1 MSSNTLQAASHPA
14 PAATVLDRL
23 RGLPWLVPAALLLVV
38 FSLEM
43 FFSVRTESQT
53 FDEPAHLYSGYS
65 YWLHSDFGVNPEHPP
80 LAKLVAALPLLVS
93 RPKYPDPPITYFR
106 AVEFVG
112 GIQLL
117 NPPGSDALLNNGRAA
132 ISIFA
137 LLLAVLVA
145 LAANEMFGRE
155 TALVA
160 LLIFVFDPLIIGNAP
175 LITTDTAVSC
185 FIFATVYAFYRY
197 TKKPSILRLLMCGL
211 AAGLALAAKH
221 SALFVFVVL
230 LLLAIVQLA
239 LNMRPKTAEAE
250 TPQVP
255 RTTPQNAL
263 RLAASLLAIVIIS
276 VTILWAFYSFRY
288 QARPGSGIMIPPTA
302 EFLKQMNHPAE
313 AKIIG
318 FAEQHHL
325 LPEAYLYGLTDV
337 VTLCRDGR
345 VMFLF
350 GKIYPGGRWFYF
362 PATLL
367 IKCTLGFLALLL
379 LLPFARSLWAHQ
391 YRREILFLTVPPV
404 AYFAWAMTS
413 KLDMGIRHI
422 LPIFPFLIVLAAA
435 GAVSLARRSRVW
447 KWAIGLLLVAHAAS
461 SLAAAPNYLPYSNE
475 AFGGPQNTYRSLDD
489 PNVGWGGGL
498 KALSAYLK
506 EHHITNCWIAYSAFP
521 DPASFGIP
529 CKQLPTFFGLVAE
542 LSGVPFQQSAPESIS
557 GPVFISSEEVDGSE
571 WGANG
576 MSPYVQFV
584 SLHPAHIIADEILE
598 YDGTFSIPRVAS
610 VGHGEAALSVLQN
623 KGNPA
628 DALANAREAVRLDPD
643 SLAAHDI
650 LIYALAAN
658 GLKDDAMREYKVAK
672 HIFDTVHPE
681 FQIDEFPPDDPS
693 APPPH

>member
-1 MSSNTLQAASHPA
+1 MSSNTLQAGSRVA
-14 PAATVLDRL
+14 PSVTALKRL
-23 RGLPWLVPAALLLVV
+23 RGLPWLVPAVVLLIV
-38 FSLEM
+38 FCLEV

-53 FDEPAHLYSGYS
+53 FDEPAHLYAGYS

-93 RPKYPDPPITYFR
+93 RPKYPNPPNTYFR

-112 GIQLL
+112 GFQLL
-117 NPPGSDALLNNGRAA
+117 YPPGFDALLNNGRAA

-160 LLIFVFDPLIIGNAP
+160 LLIFVFDPLIIGHAP
-175 LITTDTAVSC
+175 LITTDTAASC
-185 FIFATVYAFYRY
+185 FIFATLYAYYRY
-197 TKKPSILRLLMCGL
+197 AKKPSILRLLICGL
-211 AAGLALAAKH
+211 AAGLALASKH
-221 SALFVFVVL
+221 SAVFLVVVL
-230 LLLAIVQLA
+230 LLLAVIQMA
-239 LNMRPKTAEAE
+239 LNLRPKTGQMEPNQAKRAAL
-250 TPQVP
+250 P
-255 RTTPQNAL
+255 NAL
-263 RLAASLLAIVIIS
+263 RLAAALLAITLVS

-288 QARPGSGIMIPPTA
+288 QARSGNSTIIPPAT
-302 EFLKQMNHPAE
+302 EFLKQMNHPTE

-345 VMFLF
+345 TMFLF
-350 GKIYPGGRWFYF
+350 GNIYPSGRWFYF
-362 PATLL
+362 PATIL

-379 LLPFARSLWAHQ
+379 LLPFARVVWANE
-391 YRREILFLTVPPV
+391 YRREILFLTVPAV
-404 AYFAWAMTS
+404 TYFAWAMTS
-413 KLDMGIRHI
+413 KLDLGIRHI

-447 KWAIGLLLVAHAAS
+447 KWAVGVLLVAHAAS

-475 AFGGPQNTYRSLDD
+475 AFGGPQNTYHALDD
-489 PNVGWGGGL
+489 SNVGWSGGL

-529 CKQLPTFFGLVAE
+529 CKQLPSFFGLVAG
-542 LSGVPFQQSAPESIS
+542 LSGVPLQQSAPEKID
-557 GPVFISSEEVDGSE
+557 GPVFISSEEVNGSQ
-571 WGANG
+571 WGAKG
-576 MSPYVQFV
+576 MSPYVQFG
-584 SLHPAHIIADEILE
+584 SLRPDHIIADEILE

-610 VGHGEAALSVLQN
+610 VGHGEAALAVLEN

-643 SLAAHDI
+643 SLPAHDI

-658 GLKDDAMREYKVAK
+658 GMKDEAMHEYQVAK

-681 FQIDEFPPDDPS
+681 FQNDEYPPTDPS
-693 APPPH
+693 APKQ

>member
-23 RGLPWLVPAALLLVV
+23 RSLPWFVPAAILLIV
-38 FSLEM
+38 FNLEI

-53 FDEPAHLYSGYS
+53 FDEPAHLYAGYS

-80 LAKLVAALPLLVS
+80 LGKLVAALPLLLS
-93 RPKYPDPPITYFR
+93 RPKYPDAPNTYFR
-106 AVEFVG
+106 AVSIVG
-112 GIQLL
+112 GLQLL
-117 NPPGSDALLNNGRAA
+117 YPPGSDALLNNARAA
-132 ISIFA
+132 ITIFA
-137 LLLAVLVA
+137 LLLAMLVA
-145 LAANEMFGRE
+145 LAANEMFGRQ

-197 TKKPSILRLLMCGL
+197 TKKPSILGLLICGL

-221 SALFVFVVL
+221 SALFIFVVL
-230 LLLAIVQLA
+230 FLLAIVEVA
-239 LNMRPKTAEAE
+239 LNLRPKTSEAE
-250 TPQVP
+250 SAPPP
-255 RTTPQNAL
+255 RTTSQSAL

-276 VTILWAFYSFRY
+276 VTVLWAFYTFRY
-288 QARPGSGIMIPPTA
+288 QARPGNSTIIPPTA
-302 EFLKQMNHPAE
+302 ELLKQMNHPAE
-313 AKIIG
+313 AKVIG

-345 VMFLF
+345 AMFLF
-350 GKIYPGGRWFYF
+350 GNTYPSGRWFYF

-367 IKCTLGFLALLL
+367 IKCTLGFLALLV
-379 LLPFARSLWAHQ
+379 LLPFARIVWTLE
-391 YRREILFLTVPPV
+391 YRRQILFLTVPPV
-404 AYFAWAMTS
+404 TYLAWAMTS
-413 KLDMGIRHI
+413 KLDLGIRHI

-435 GAVSLARRSRVW
+435 GAVSLARRSRVL
-447 KWAIGLLLVAHAAS
+447 KWAVGLLLVAHAAS

-475 AFGGPQNTYRSLDD
+475 AFGGPQNTYRALDD
-489 PNVGWGGGL
+489 ANVGWGGGL

-529 CKQLPTFFGLVAE
+529 CKQLPTFFGLVAG
-542 LSGVPFQQSAPESIS
+542 LSGVPLQQSAPESIS
-557 GPVFISSEEVDGSE
+557 GPVFISSEEVDGSQ
-571 WGANG
+571 WGAKG
-576 MSPYVQFV
+576 MSPYVHFG

-610 VGHGEAALSVLQN
+610 VSHSEAALAVLQN

-628 DALANAREAVRLDPD
+628 DALANAREAIRLDPD
-643 SLAAHDI
+643 SLPAHDI
-650 LIYALAAN
+650 LTFALAAN
-658 GLKDDAMREYKVAK
+658 GLKNDAMREYKVAK

-681 FQIDEFPPDDPS
+681 FQIDEFPPTDPS
-693 APPPH
+693 APPQ